1 MYLSDIGNV
10 HKMQTSER
18 AHRDWYQWLINENGT
33 NPLPSD
39 IKYYQQIEKFTL
51 EVLSYHESSNP
62 QTINSF
68 KSIEIQMKYFL

>member
-1 MYLSDIGNV
+1 MYIKCKPLREQN
-10 HKMQTSER
+10 
-18 AHRDWYQWLINENGT
+18 RDWYQWLINENGT
-33 NPLPSD
+33 NPLASD

-51 EVLSYHESSNP
+51 EILSYHESSNP

>member
-1 MYLSDIGNV
+1 MYIKCKPLREQN
-10 HKMQTSER
+10 
-18 AHRDWYQWLINENGT
+18 RDWYQWLINENGT

-51 EVLSYHESSNP
+51 EILSYHESSNP

-68 KSIEIQMKYFL
+68 KSIAIQMKYFL

>member
-1 MYLSDIGNV
+1 MYIKCKPLREQN
-10 HKMQTSER
+10 
-18 AHRDWYQWLINENGT
+18 RDWYQWLINENGT

-51 EVLSYHESSNP
+51 EILSYHESLNP